1 MQKGDE
7 KGEERSKDV
16 YGYGYGY
23 GYGVQI
29 KKHDRGMK

>member
-7 KGEERSKDV
+7 KGEEKRKDV
-16 YGYGYGY
+16 YGY

-29 KKHDRGMK
+29 KRNDRGMK